1 MFDDV
6 SKIHIAL
13 SRCRLFDEYQTE
25 YNELDEISF
34 WSGEATNSFLVGM
47 ESHHDNGAED
57 RIYRYF
63 YQNSE
68 NWVLSKCVWETTNY
82 HYDDD
87 VDYKLRSD
95 QVIAGNTL
103 QMFIGVHSFSLQ
115 II

>member
-1 MFDDV
+1 M

-68 NWVLSKCVWETTNY
+68 NWVLSQCSWKTLNSFD
-82 HYDDD
+82 HG
-87 VDYKLRSD
+87 VDYVLQTD
-95 QVIAGNTL
+95 QVIAGNRWNHGSHVSEC
-103 QMFIGVHSFSLQ
+103 IHIYVIS
-115 II
+115 